1 MSTPNYTCMT
11 RLFHRT
17 SLSKS
22 CETIRIFHRLIQK
35 SNNTTDVTFL
45 KWPAGAYWW
54 ANEQRMAIVLN
65 DRWFA
70 SASILKTKRK
80 ATRWSD
86 LWWKRRVLL
95 FEWWFLEKVFQVRFE
110 PCCAG
115 ATPERMGVLKIRSG
129 ILHLFR
135 DCGWLRYVEFYLG
148 NLLSTRCFRRWCNS
162 FCVSSSSRKMSE
174 HTRNESSFG
183 PAMFHGLCFWV
194 LL

>member
-1 MSTPNYTCMT
+1 MTGWCLLMSKW
-11 RLFHRT
+11 R
-17 SLSKS
+17 S
-22 CETIRIFHRLIQK
+22 Q
-35 SNNTTDVTFL
+35 SNG
-45 KWPAGAYWW
+45 P
-54 ANEQRMAIVLN
+54 IVLN

-135 DCGWLRYVEFYLG
+135 DCGWLRMLNFIWGTYCRQDVSEG
-148 NLLSTRCFRRWCNS
+148 GAIP